1 MKRYFLLALVLLCL
15 GGGLGLLIQRDPGY
29 VLLVWNQEG
38 VELSFWLA
46 ALLWLLSLV
55 AAVVVVDMLFKLLGL
70 SSWWSRWS
78 AGRRA
83 RKSQQAFARGSE
95 LAELGEWKRAEKL
108 LFQAA
113 KLSTSPLPAYIAAA
127 RAAAR
132 LQAFDRA
139 EQYLVLA
146 EEGSNKRAVEI
157 ARARLLL
164 TAGHWESGATL
175 LRRLHQAKPA
185 DTAVSKLLVDALSR
199 LQRWGEL
206 ADILPGL
213 LQKAGFKDDPEF
225 ARLEKKA
232 NREVLGWI
240 RHSGSRVDR
249 EFTHSRLR
257 DYWEALPKRLRN
269 DEELLAAYAGELI
282 QIGRDDEA
290 EALLAE
296 ALGKHW
302 NNAAIEL
309 YGRARSTRPDQA
321 LARAQ
326 GWQQQHPNNPQL
338 MLSLG
343 RLALQNRRWLEAR
356 DYFEQSLALRKST
369 EVYAELIRL
378 LTQLEDREANRYVVE
393 GLGLMAARLPDLPL
407 P

>member
-1 MKRYFLLALVLLCL
+1 MKRYFLAALLLLCL
-15 GGGLGLLIQRDPGY
+15 GGGLGLLVQRDPGY
-29 VLLVWNQEG
+29 VLVVWAQEG

-46 ALLWLLSLV
+46 ALLWVLSLV
-55 AAVVVVDMLFKLLGL
+55 VAVVVVDLLFKVLGF

-95 LAELGEWKRAEKL
+95 LAELGEWKRAERL

-113 KLSTSPLPAYIAAA
+113 KLSASPLPAYIAAA

-146 EEGSNKRAVEI
+146 EERNNKRAVEI

-164 TAGHWESGATL
+164 TAGHWETGAVL

-213 LQKAGFKDDPEF
+213 LQSAGFKDDPEF

-240 RHSGSRVDR
+240 SHSGSRVDR
-249 EFTHSRLR
+249 EFTHKRLR
-257 DYWEALPKRLRN
+257 DYWAALPKRLRH
-269 DEELLAAYAGELI
+269 DEELLAAYAAQLI
-282 QIGRDDEA
+282 QIGRDDES
-290 EALLAE
+290 ETLLAE
-296 ALGKHW
+296 ALDKHW
-302 NNAAIEL
+302 NNAAVEL

-326 GWQQQHPNNPQL
+326 AWLPQHPNNPML
-338 MLSLG
+338 MLTLG
-343 RLALQNRRWLEAR
+343 RLALQNRQWLAAR
-356 DYFEQSLALRKST
+356 DYFEQSLALRKSS

-378 LTQLEDREANRYVVE
+378 LTQLDDRDANRYVIE